1 MKAIRVHQFGEPGVL
16 RLEEIPTPQPGA
28 GQVLVRV
35 HAIGVNPVETYLR
48 SGSNPNLPL
57 PYTPGTDIAG
67 VVESSGANAG
77 PWKRGDRVYNFGTL
91 TGAYAEFALCDA
103 AQVHALPTKLSF
115 QEGAA
120 IGVPYGTA
128 WRAIHH
134 RAQARAGETILIHG
148 ASGGVGIAAV
158 QIARAAGLKVIGTAG
173 TDAGR
178 DLVAAQGAHHVLDH
192 RQPGYLEQALT
203 LTEGRGFNIIL
214 EMLANVNLGQDL
226 PLLARYGRVIV
237 IGSRGRVEINP
248 RDLMTRDADVRAMM
262 LFNIT
267 DAERAEIYGAL
278 GKGFEDGTLRP
289 IIGRELPLA
298 EAEQAH
304 VAVMEPGAYG
314 KIVLIP

>member
-1 MKAIRVHQFGEPGVL
+1 MKAIRVHQFGEPDVL

-35 HAIGVNPVETYLR
+35 HAVGINPVETYLR
-48 SGSNPNLPL
+48 AGSNPQLAL
-57 PYTPGTDIAG
+57 PYTPGTDAAG
-67 VVESSGANAG
+67 VIESVGEAVSQWKPGQRVYTSGTLSGA
-77 PWKRGDRVYNFGTL
+77 YGTH
-91 TGAYAEFALCDA
+91 TVCDA
-103 AQVHALPTKLSF
+103 TRIHPLAESLSF
-115 QEGAA
+115 QQGAA

-128 WRAIHH
+128 WRAIHQ
-134 RAQARAGETILIHG
+134 RAQAKSGEAILIHG
-148 ASGGVGIAAV
+148 ASGGVGIAAT
-158 QIARAAGLKVIGTAG
+158 QLARAVGLKVIGTAG

-192 RQPGYLEQALT
+192 RKPGYLEQALA

-226 PLLARYGRVIV
+226 PLLARHGRVIV

-248 RDLMTRDADVRAMM
+248 RDLMMRDADVRAMM

-267 DAERAEIYGAL
+267 DAERAEIYGGL
-278 GKGFEDGTLRP
+278 GKGFDDGMLRP

-298 EAEQAH
+298 EAHQAH
-304 VAVMEPGAYG
+304 VAVMESGAYG

>member
-1 MKAIRVHQFGEPGVL
+1 MKAIRVHQFGEPDVL
-16 RLEEIPTPQPGA
+16 RFEEVPTPEPGV

-48 SGSNPNLPL
+48 SGSNPNLSR

-67 VVESSGANAG
+67 VIESAGANTG
-77 PWKRGDRVYNFGTL
+77 PWKRGDRIYNFGTL
-91 TGAYAEFALCDA
+91 TGAYAEYALCDT
-103 AQVHALPTKLSF
+103 AQIHPLPAKLSF

-134 RAQARAGETILIHG
+134 RAQARYGESILIHG
-148 ASGGVGIAAV
+148 ASGGVGVAAV
-158 QIARAAGLKVIGTAG
+158 QIARAAGLMVIGTAG
-173 TDAGR
+173 TDAGLN
-178 DLVAAQGAHHVLDH
+178 LVAAQGVHHVLDH
-192 RQPGYLEQALT
+192 RKTGYLEEALA

-267 DAERAEIYGAL
+267 DTERAEIYGAL

>member
-1 MKAIRVHQFGEPGVL
+1 MKAIRVHQFGEPDVL

-48 SGSNPNLPL
+48 AGSNPNLAL
-57 PYTPGTDIAG
+57 PYTPGTDAAG
-67 VVESSGANAG
+67 VIESVGAGVSQWKPGERVYTSGTLSGA
-77 PWKRGDRVYNFGTL
+77 Y
-91 TGAYAEFALCDA
+91 GAFALCEA
-103 AQVHALPTKLSF
+103 TRLHRLPDKFSF
-115 QEGAA
+115 QQGAA

-148 ASGGVGIAAV
+148 ASGGVGIAAL
-158 QIARAAGLKVIGTAG
+158 QIARAAGLKVIGTVG

-192 RQPGYLEQALT
+192 RQPGYLEQALA
-203 LTEGRGFNIIL
+203 LTEGRGFDIIL

-226 PLLARYGRVIV
+226 PLLARHGRVIV

-267 DAERAEIYGAL
+267 DAERAEIYGGL

-304 VAVMEPGAYG
+304 VAVMEPGACG

>member
-16 RLEEIPTPQPGA
+16 HLEEVPTPQPGG

-35 HAIGVNPVETYLR
+35 HASGVNPVETYLR
-48 SGSNPNLPL
+48 SGSNPHLTL
-57 PYTPGTDIAG
+57 PYTPGTDAAG
-67 VVESSGANAG
+67 VIESVGAGVSHWKPGERVYTSGTLSGAYGAFTLCEVT
-77 PWKRGDRVYNFGTL
+77 RVHRL
-91 TGAYAEFALCDA
+91 AESF
-103 AQVHALPTKLSF
+103 SF
-115 QEGAA
+115 QQGAA

-128 WRAIHH
+128 WRAIHQ
-134 RAQARAGETILIHG
+134 RAQARSGETILIHG
-148 ASGGVGIAAV
+148 ASGGVGIAAT
-158 QIARAAGLKVIGTAG
+158 QLARAAGLKVIGTAG

-178 DLVAAQGAHHVLDH
+178 DLVTAQGAHHVLDH
-192 RQPGYLEQALT
+192 RQPGYLEQALAF
-203 LTEGRGFNIIL
+203 TEGRGIDLIL

-226 PLLARYGRVIV
+226 SLLARYGRVIV

-248 RDLMTRDADVRAMM
+248 RDLMTREADVRAMM

-298 EAEQAH
+298 EAEKAH
-304 VAVMEPGAYG
+304 VAVMEPGACG